1 MWSRLAAMRFKN
13 FQFFWPD
20 SPLAGLCLS
29 AGSPRVFVWLV
40 WLGPCA
46 FALPCGLVA
55 GRLGGLLNIIPEG
68 NCGSSY
74 FSAPRDNF
82 KTRVAGAMHGEAEI
96 LRKSRPNPAEI
107 SPKSC
112 GNLAQI
118 LRKCR
123 PNPVEISPKSC
134 GNLAQILRK
143 SRPNPVEISPKSCG
157 NLAQILRKSLQNPA
171 EIWPK
176 SCGNLARI
184 LPGFCSK
191 PARGRHY
198 RV

>member
-1 MWSRLAAMRFKN
+1 MTSSVGRMWSRLAAMRFKD

-55 GRLGGLLNIIPEG
+55 GRLGGLLNVIPEG

-82 KTRVAGAMHGEAEI
+82 KTRVAGAMHAIIPGSRDLAGE
-96 LRKSRPNPAEI
+96 LVSGRPTPPRPPSPSIYQKLDATGTATNHAPMPSPAAVY
-107 SPKSC
+107 SS
-112 GNLAQI
+112 
-118 LRKCR
+118 
-123 PNPVEISPKSC
+123 
-134 GNLAQILRK
+134 
-143 SRPNPVEISPKSCG
+143 
-157 NLAQILRKSLQNPA
+157 
-171 EIWPK
+171 
-176 SCGNLARI
+176 
-184 LPGFCSK
+184 F
-191 PARGRHY
+191 
-198 RV
+198 